1 MGDQGRSEAIL
12 QPLAPSDFAMVI
24 AKSRENRLTFA
35 TWLLFFRDNGRFPR
49 GTSDLESLDI
59 TALARTKNALC
70 SSSFCECS

>member
-1 MGDQGRSEAIL
+1 MGEQGRSEEIL
-12 QPLAPSDFAMVI
+12 QLAPSDLAMVM

-59 TALARTKNALC
+59 TALARQIGHRPC
-70 SSSFCECS
+70 RYRRDSR